1 MVNISRRQ
9 LPEELLE
16 KIYELFFQIFNK
28 FETKQSFSTLMD
40 DFFTPKE
47 KILLAKRIT
56 IIYLLIKKIEQK
68 NIADFLKVSTS
79 TVCKYALLLESK
91 DSEMVKIME
100 DIIKKEKIFDF
111 IDNLLADFL
120 IQPGLKIGHW
130 DLYWQHKRKKERKQ
144 TYGM

>member
-28 FETKQSFSTLMD
+28 FETKQSFFTLMD

-56 IIYLLIKKIEQK
+56 IIYLLIKKIEQR

-79 TVCKYALLLESK
+79 TVCKYALLLENK

-100 DIIKKEKIFDF
+100 EIIKKEKIFDF

-130 DLYWQHKRKKERKQ
+130 DLYWQHRRKKERKQ

>member
-9 LPEELLE
+9 LPEELLK
-16 KIYELFFQIFNK
+16 KINKLFFEIFNR
-28 FETKQSFSTLMD
+28 FETNQSFSILMN

-56 IIYLLIKKIEQK
+56 IIYLLIKKIEQR

-79 TVCKYALLLESK
+79 TVCKYALLLENK

-100 DIIKKEKIFDF
+100 EIIKKEKIFDF